1 MKKISGKIWLDNQNQ
16 NKKNQGYQI
25 FHVFFCHK
33 FLILT
38 SLDTERFGETIDL
51 KAKTW

>member
-1 MKKISGKIWLDNQNQ
+1 MKKISGKIWLNNQSQ
-16 NKKNQGYQI
+16 KKKKSYQV
-25 FHVFFCHK
+25 FHVFFWHK

-38 SLDTERFGETIDL
+38 SLDMERFGEKFDL